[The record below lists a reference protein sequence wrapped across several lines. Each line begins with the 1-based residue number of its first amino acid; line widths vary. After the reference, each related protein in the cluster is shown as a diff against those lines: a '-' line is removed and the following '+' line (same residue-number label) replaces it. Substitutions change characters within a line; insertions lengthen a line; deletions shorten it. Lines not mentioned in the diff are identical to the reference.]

1 MKRYFLMFK
10 MVFVLVLIS
19 ILFLLPTNLKAQG
32 VLPCNGGDPTADCP
46 IDLSVW
52 FLVAGV
58 VVLSLIARF
67 RIKHQQIV
75 KN

>member
-10 MVFVLVLIS
+10 MVFIIVLIN
-19 ILFLLPTNLKAQG
+19 ILILIPTSLKAQG
-32 VLPCNGGDPTADCP
+32 GLPCDGGDPTADCP

-52 FLVAGV
+52 FLVALV
-58 VVLSLIARF
+58 VVLSFIARF
-67 RIKHQQIV
+67 KIRQQQIV